1 MHINNG
7 HGSASRQRARQGR
20 VRAPALIIKAHV
32 KLGIHLVAAADH
44 AQVSVAVEHD
54 AHLQSVHCSKTRC
67 CTSQSCP
74 KSCTLQGPAFPLAE
88 KPTAVI
94 LVRVGSAAVL

>member
-7 HGSASRQRARQGR
+7 YGSASRQRARQGR

-44 AQVSVAVEHD
+44 AQVGVAVEHD
-54 AHLQSVHCSKTRC
+54 AHLQSVHCSETHPRA
-67 CTSQSCP
+67 SQFVVSIRRKHPCL
-74 KSCTLQGPAFPLAE
+74 LQKLIAGILVHVGPAY
-88 KPTAVI
+88 
-94 LVRVGSAAVL
+94 VLEC